1 MFQVV
6 DFLFHLAVNHEVVP
20 EFDGVG
26 VPWFCGNGRA
36 VFHCGWVRYT
46 YMMYQFRENLL
57 DRNIVTLLPWQLNP
71 QQMCFFQNICTR
83 CESKSWRFAY
93 LL

>member
-26 VPWFCGNGRA
+26 VPWFCGKGRA
-36 VFHCGWVRYT
+36 VFHGGWVRYT
-46 YMMYQFRENLL
+46 YLEPKGPLF
-57 DRNIVTLLPWQLNP
+57 
-71 QQMCFFQNICTR
+71 
-83 CESKSWRFAY
+83 
-93 LL
+93 